1 MAASLASAGGS
12 TTVNIFTEE
21 NPQEPELVFGLSRL
35 GYNVSACT
43 ITPVY
48 AAGNFNGEFEV
59 ATVPE
64 HVACTVRIFKGTTSS
79 VDYMFFKE
87 GAAPLLV
94 ESTKTLNEQSRNSSV
109 FQRVVKFLVARHY
122 YPDADMVM
130 FYTAAPSFTS
140 NTAAFGLRLFAT
152 LNVEV
157 CCPSGTTAGVAFDS
171 VEELIAAKNAVPE
184 KAGNVSVRLSYDGS
198 AVTIRGRLNK
208 TAGRMDYD
216 PNIGLFTGMMGA
228 IHALS
233 PATTFRIV
241 DHGLDVAKI
250 GMDNKFWYAVRGM
263 DVTLDGFVAGE
274 SHLPEHYYKTVT
286 GNEKTSTILFQHQS
300 GLPALFHNHAGC
312 QRSSVVAP
320 DGKTHAV
327 PKTITMPDIAL
338 FDAKAKTIYIV
349 EGKDNSK
356 VAAAQK
362 QLDAIA
368 PFEEFVLRHY
378 PDFTCKRGLC
388 VNMDTASKP
397 ALTYPVWFRLH
408 ADGSF
413 VNTFNA

>member
-1 MAASLASAGGS
+1 MPVS
-12 TTVNIFTEE
+12 IFTEE
-21 NPQEPELVFGLSRL
+21 NPQEPEIIFGLSRL
-35 GYNVSACT
+35 GYNVEACT
-43 ITPVY
+43 IAPKY
-48 AAGNFNGEFEV
+48 AADGNFNGEF
-59 ATVPE
+59 TVTTSPE
-64 HVACTVRIFKGTTSS
+64 LVDCTVRIFKGTTSS

-87 GAAPLLV
+87 GAVPLLV

-130 FYTAAPSFTS
+130 FYTCAPAFTS

-152 LNVEV
+152 LNIAV
-157 CCPSGTTAGVAFDS
+157 CCPTGTTVGVAFSSLEDL
-171 VEELIAAKNAVPE
+171 VAAKNAVPE
-184 KAGNVSVRLSYDGS
+184 KVGNVSVRLSYDGTTL
-198 AVTIRGRLNK
+198 TIRGRLNK
-208 TAGRMDYD
+208 TNGRMDYD
-216 PNIGLFTGMMGA
+216 PNIGLFAGMMGA
-228 IHALS
+228 VHSLS
-233 PATTFRIV
+233 PATAFRIV

-263 DVTLDGFVAGE
+263 NVTLDGFVAGE
-274 SHLPEHYYKTVT
+274 SRLPEHYYKTIT

-320 DGKTHAV
+320 DGSLHAV

-338 FDAKAKTIYIV
+338 LDTKAKTIYIV

-368 PFEEFVLRHY
+368 PFEEFVLRQY
-378 PDFTCKRGLC
+378 PGFTCKRGLC
-388 VNMDTASKP
+388 VNMDTAAKP

-413 VNTFNA
+413 ANTFNA